1 MAAINKIDKYEL
13 GELVLKL
20 AGENKTAEAIAGII
34 TTELNG
40 IDSISQPSVSRWL
53 KSVRQERSEQTKH
66 IVQEHIKATVP
77 LDLEALDEIE
87 GFLLEVFRNKVFD
100 PETGEATIGIYD
112 LKDRQNAGMNA
123 VKIVETKLRF
133 AGLLED
139 PEKMGMKVPTSIEEL
154 SDDEITERLQKFGEL
169 KAVK

>member
-1 MAAINKIDKYEL
+1 MSRTAQAEHLALLEVQAFRKARRKIDTYYPDTGPLRREL
-13 GELVLKL
+13 YK
-20 AGENKTAEAIAGII
+20 
-34 TTELNG
+34 
-40 IDSISQPSVSRWL
+40 
-53 KSVRQERSEQTKH
+53 KH